1 VVRGRDRSW
10 SYEGNGMKEGK
21 QPYMASAATEMQLR
35 YPGEDFTKTRTILID
50 DDRNNV
56 LMALQDGTRA
66 IWLNEDDDDFQ
77 LLKDIQRL
85 Q

>member
-1 VVRGRDRSW
+1 
-10 SYEGNGMKEGK
+10 MKEGK
-21 QPYMASAATEMQLR
+21 QPYMASAATEFQVR
-35 YPGEDFTKTRTILID
+35 YPGEDFSKTRTILID
-50 DDRNNV
+50 DDRNNI